1 MPKENSDYCPI
12 CGEFMDVLCSGHR
25 SKPFVDGRK
34 YDAIC
39 FVCFNVPKTWYVKLG
54 KAEDGSEDVWEG
66 PFFDWKHLNTA
77 EELVSDGSTDDLK
90 RARKSVKAVKAQIKK
105 MTAKQKQEQ
114 LLLRKGAA

>member
-1 MPKENSDYCPI
+1 MPKGDDFCPI

-25 SKPFVDGRK
+25 RTPFVDGRT
-34 YDAIC
+34 YDHIC
-39 FVCFNVPKTWYVKLG
+39 FICFNVPKVWYITRG

-77 EELVSDGSTDDLK
+77 EDLVEDGTTEDIK
-90 RARKSVKAVKAQIKK
+90 KARKSIKAVKAQIKK

-114 LLLRKGAA
+114 LLRKGAA